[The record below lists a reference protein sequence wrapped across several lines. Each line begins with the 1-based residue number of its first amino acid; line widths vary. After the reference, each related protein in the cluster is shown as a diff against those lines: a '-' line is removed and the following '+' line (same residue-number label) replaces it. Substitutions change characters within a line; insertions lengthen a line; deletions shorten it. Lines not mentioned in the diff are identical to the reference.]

1 MRIFPESGSFNTK
14 IKIKDGLIELLH
26 WPRTPSSSPRQSHR
40 SMVCTPRPY
49 ITSASGTPN
58 FLSSCSAFLRDN
70 LRRSASVPVT
80 VRFTGVWLVASS
92 WRHAN
97 QGVKVNCPRW
107 HDRADDTQTRRS
119 RSTALADTTGLT
131 TRKPGGQGQLPSL
144 TQQGWRHAN
153 QGVKV
158 NCPRWRDRA
167 DDTQTRGS
175 RSTALADTTVLTPRK
190 PGGQGQLPSL
200 TRQSWRHANQGV
212 KVNCPR
218 WHDRTDD
225 TQTRGSRSTALA
237 DTTVLTTRKPGG
249 QGQLP
254 SLTRQDCKVNLEYHI
269 QETTFRV
276 NIDLYFKY

>member
-107 HDRADDTQTRRS
+107 HDRTDDTQT
-119 RSTALADTTGLT
+119 
-131 TRKPGGQGQLPSL
+131 GGQGQLPSL

-175 RSTALADTTVLTPRK
+175 RSTALADTTGL
-190 PGGQGQLPSL
+190 QG
-200 TRQSWRHANQGV
+200 
-212 KVNCPR
+212 
-218 WHDRTDD
+218 
-225 TQTRGSRSTALA
+225 
-237 DTTVLTTRKPGG
+237 
-249 QGQLP
+249 
-254 SLTRQDCKVNLEYHI
+254 
-269 QETTFRV
+269 
-276 NIDLYFKY
+276 